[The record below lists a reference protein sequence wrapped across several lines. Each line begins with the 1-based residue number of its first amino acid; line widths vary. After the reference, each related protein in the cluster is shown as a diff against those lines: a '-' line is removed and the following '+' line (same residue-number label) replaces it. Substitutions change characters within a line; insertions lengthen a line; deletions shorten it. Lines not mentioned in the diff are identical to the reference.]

1 MTTDLSQVC
10 ENLSQVLSQV
20 CLKSVS
26 SWNTRATLTLV
37 AKTLEEVI
45 EPKTMRELLDL
56 MGQTNRSRY
65 MNLVVRPLI
74 EMGYVTMTIPDQPN
88 SSRQQ
93 YVLTPTGMQLL
104 ISNKD

>member
-1 MTTDLSQVC
+1 MI
-10 ENLSQVLSQV
+10 LSQV

-65 MNLVVRPLI
+65 MNLV
-74 EMGYVTMTIPDQPN
+74 
-88 SSRQQ
+88 
-93 YVLTPTGMQLL
+93 
-104 ISNKD
+104 